1 MEIQPPSSRF
11 RFEYKMI
18 SLPALTNC
26 LSMEPK
32 LIVIYLLFLL
42 VGLLLTYRHKNKLKD
57 RTQEVKDDEKN
68 KKESKPKP
76 KKLFPKFKEKQN
88 VTTVRNKKNEP
99 ILDDIDEKMGVN
111 HSSKKRNANTRT
123 CNFIGPYFY

>member
-1 MEIQPPSSRF
+1 MPRKVSWFIWMKQQQIKGESDIT
-11 RFEYKMI
+11 ENK
-18 SLPALTNC
+18 
-26 LSMEPK
+26 
-32 LIVIYLLFLL
+32 
-42 VGLLLTYRHKNKLKD
+42 GLLLTYRHKNKLKD